1 MLNRFHFAY
10 NNLGICPLFI
20 WRTTVSPTL
29 TELVRFLIYWIT
41 SLISFEKTVV
51 IQAFTSKCLNNPKQ
65 RQETIETT
73 ETTETTVTTETKHLK
88 RTTETTKTKLSKR
101 NYLNETIV
109 MVSFRSLRWFHFDRF
124 VLVVSL
130 VSLVS
135 AISFRLFSFAVSG
148 FSTCRLFTVVKCNFR

>member
-41 SLISFEKTVV
+41 SLISFEKTGYSG
-51 IQAFTSKCLNNPKQ
+51 IYLNPKQ
-65 RQETIETT
+65 RHETIE
-73 ETTETTVTTETKHLK
+73 TTETKHLK

-135 AISFRLFSFAVSG
+135 AISFRSFRFAVSG